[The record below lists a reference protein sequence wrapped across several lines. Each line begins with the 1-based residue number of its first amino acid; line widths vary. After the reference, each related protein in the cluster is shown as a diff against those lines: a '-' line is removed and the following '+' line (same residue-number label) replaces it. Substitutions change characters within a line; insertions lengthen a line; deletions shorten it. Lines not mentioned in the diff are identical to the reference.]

1 MKLCRFNDNRVGLV
15 EGDRVRD
22 VTQALD
28 VLPAV
33 RYPLPGYDPLI
44 ANLEAVCKRVA
55 ALAPQ
60 SESLSLSDVKLL
72 SPVANPGK
80 VVAAPVN
87 YQKHLDEV
95 RIDPALH
102 QGNAA
107 HTAAINQIGL
117 FLKATSSVVGPG
129 EGVALRMLDRRNDHE
144 VELAFVI
151 GKTASQVKA
160 AEAMDYVAAYCI
172 GLDITIRGGEDR
184 SFRKSPDS
192 YCVLGPWLV
201 TRDDIPNPGALDLS
215 ISVNGQMRQSSNT
228 RYMILDVPQLIE
240 FASSFYTL
248 RPGDIVITGTPEG
261 VSPIVPGDHIA
272 ARIEKIGMMELD
284 VRAY

>member
-107 HTAAINQIGL
+107 HTAAINQI
-117 FLKATSSVVGPG
+117 
-129 EGVALRMLDRRNDHE
+129 
-144 VELAFVI
+144 
-151 GKTASQVKA
+151 
-160 AEAMDYVAAYCI
+160 
-172 GLDITIRGGEDR
+172 
-184 SFRKSPDS
+184 
-192 YCVLGPWLV
+192 
-201 TRDDIPNPGALDLS
+201 
-215 ISVNGQMRQSSNT
+215 
-228 RYMILDVPQLIE
+228 
-240 FASSFYTL
+240 
-248 RPGDIVITGTPEG
+248 
-261 VSPIVPGDHIA
+261 
-272 ARIEKIGMMELD
+272 
-284 VRAY
+284 